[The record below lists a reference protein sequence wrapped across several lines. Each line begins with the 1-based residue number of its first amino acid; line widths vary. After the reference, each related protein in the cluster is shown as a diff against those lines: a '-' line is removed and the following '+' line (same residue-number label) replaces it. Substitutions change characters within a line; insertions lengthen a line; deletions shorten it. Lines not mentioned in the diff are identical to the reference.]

1 MFRLYP
7 TMEKF
12 EKNTQ
17 ELKKFIGQ
25 LKKKTELP
33 NGDVQLYAKVIF
45 NWSGNTKEDTIRV
58 QSLSGHYAGK
68 IMLFDEN
75 ETFKDL
81 FLTFSANNQEYEFT
95 KKGSLK
101 ISDTTGKSKLGNYE
115 VLIQEK

>member
-1 MFRLYP
+1 
-7 TMEKF
+7 MEKF

-17 ELKKFIGQ
+17 ELQKFIAQ

-33 NGDVQLYAKVIF
+33 NGDVQLYAKVVF
-45 NWSGNTKEDTIRV
+45 NFSGNTKEDVIRV

-81 FLTFSANNQEYEFT
+81 FLTFSANNQDYEFT
-95 KKGSLK
+95 SKGTLV
-101 ISDTTGKSKLGNYE
+101 ISDTTGKSKLGNYK
-115 VLIQEK
+115 VVIQEK